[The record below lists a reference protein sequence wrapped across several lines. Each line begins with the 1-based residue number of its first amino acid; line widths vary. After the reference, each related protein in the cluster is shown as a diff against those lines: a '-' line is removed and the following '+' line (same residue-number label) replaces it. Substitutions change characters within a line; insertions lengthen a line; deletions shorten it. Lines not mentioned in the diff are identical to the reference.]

1 MEQQKKKRIILL
13 GATVVFAM
21 LILWAFLRAKATLQ

>member
-1 MEQQKKKRIILL
+1 MEELKKKRVLWL
-13 GATVVFAM
+13 AVLVVFAM

>member
-1 MEQQKKKRIILL
+1 MEEQKKKRVLML
-13 GATVVFAM
+13 AVLVVFAV